1 MFILLNKSYETLLR
15 EFKYLNSAFCRKNC
29 HCWSHGGAWVLCC
42 HCGGKVAQKAPGVL
56 AVKGKLKNQNSK
68 PYLKAKNNCLNPPPS
83 NSSIRPKKGVTSD
96 AILPVKTTRPVNI
109 KLQPRSANI
118 TGSQKPKLEPPKL
131 LNKKRLTSRYVSAN
145 PNCNLSSKSHQQHE
159 GGSSTTGKLSRKSM
173 RSFTT
178 QESKTKKQQETDQGN
193 AKRADFVDK
202 TQVEN
207 SSLDGFLKDTNKE
220 NLPQTLSEPKQK
232 TDSELCNISKPRTDS

>member
-1 MFILLNKSYETLLR
+1 
-15 EFKYLNSAFCRKNC
+15 
-29 HCWSHGGAWVLCC
+29 
-42 HCGGKVAQKAPGVL
+42 
-56 AVKGKLKNQNSK
+56 
-68 PYLKAKNNCLNPPPS
+68 
-83 NSSIRPKKGVTSD
+83 
-96 AILPVKTTRPVNI
+96 
-109 KLQPRSANI
+109 
-118 TGSQKPKLEPPKL
+118 
-131 LNKKRLTSRYVSAN
+131 
-145 PNCNLSSKSHQQHE
+145 
-159 GGSSTTGKLSRKSM
+159 M